1 MAVICEEGEGGDE
14 VVLESFFTRQV
25 EALVKVAE
33 VLNKIGS
40 KSAADMDLASYLSV
54 LETRVPRRFVTKKFL
69 ELLGRCEPA
78 GRDMPIEG
86 FEVVKDKL
94 GRDPV
99 VFAEAILDF
108 MLFLIRLNCCV
119 LGVSALWLDG
129 RFRQA
134 KQQLLRLR

>member
-1 MAVICEEGEGGDE
+1 M
-14 VVLESFFTRQV
+14 L
-25 EALVKVAE
+25 
-33 VLNKIGS
+33 
-40 KSAADMDLASYLSV
+40 
-54 LETRVPRRFVTKKFL
+54 
-69 ELLGRCEPA
+69 
-78 GRDMPIEG
+78 IEG